1 MVHLWIDMLGMGS
14 SLILLCFEFE
24 IRLYLLE
31 WTAKGFPEL
40 LKSRE
45 LRALLERR
53 LYNVRCPVLNQAQL
67 MG

>member
-53 LYNVRCPVLNQAQL
+53 LYNVPCPVLNQAQL